1 MHNHYF
7 TEILHILRKNRVS
20 DSKIRFALLQKNWTK
35 TRSLALLLQSA
46 PLTASSKRKPQ
57 LVDISKLD
65 LNRKIK
71 KFSYSFICGK
81 GYSPPFGGRIAF
93 CLQSELPQRG
103 SPLGRISSENKKK
116 LRRKPCAHS
125 RVFFQYAACF
135 PLKPLSLRN
144 VGVTK
149 GVLTARTAESP
160 ECGRRCPE
168 SRTRGT
174 RNA

>member
-7 TEILHILRKNRVS
+7 TEILHILRKNRVP

-71 KFSYSFICGK
+71 K
-81 GYSPPFGGRIAF
+81 
-93 CLQSELPQRG
+93 
-103 SPLGRISSENKKK
+103 KKT
-116 LRRKPCAHS
+116 PAESH
-125 RVFFQYAACF
+125 A
-135 PLKPLSLRN
+135 
-144 VGVTK
+144 
-149 GVLTARTAESP
+149 LTAEFSFNMQPVFR
-160 ECGRRCPE
+160 
-168 SRTRGT
+168 
-174 RNA
+174 